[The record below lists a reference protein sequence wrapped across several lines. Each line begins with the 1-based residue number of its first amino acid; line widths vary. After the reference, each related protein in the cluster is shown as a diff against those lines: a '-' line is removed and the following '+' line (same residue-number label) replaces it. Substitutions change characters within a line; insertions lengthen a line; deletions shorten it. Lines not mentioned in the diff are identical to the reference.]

1 MADPLSVLVF
11 GASRGIGRATARRYQ
26 ELGHQVAGTH
36 RASGAVPE
44 GVLGLEADITDTIS
58 IAAALDEA
66 VSKHGPLDV
75 LVVASGVTRDGFL
88 LRMSDDDLRD
98 VIETN
103 LIGPINVV
111 RHAWRNM
118 WKARKGSIVLLSS
131 TGAKVGQSAQS
142 NYTASKA
149 GLEGFVR
156 SASREGAKRGIRINA
171 LAPGATDTDM
181 LKAVPEAV
189 LDRMKEGIPMGR
201 IATEDEMASAIVEY
215 AAMTYVTGQTLYVS
229 GGV

>member
-1 MADPLSVLVF
+1 MADPLSVFVF

-26 ELGHQVAGTH
+26 ELGHHVAGTH

-44 GVLGLEADITDTIS
+44 GVLGLEADITDTAS

-111 RHAWRNM
+111 RHAWRSM
-118 WKARKGSIVLLSS
+118 WRARKGSVVLLSS

-201 IATEDEMASAIVEY
+201 IATEDEIAAAIIAY

>member
-26 ELGHQVAGTH
+26 ELGHHVAGT
-36 RASGAVPE
+36 RRPGGSVPD
-44 GVLGLEADITDTIS
+44 GVLDLEADITDTSS
-58 IAAALDEA
+58 IAAAHDA
-66 VSKHGPLDV
+66 AIAAHGPLDV
-75 LVVASGVTRDGFL
+75 LVVASGITRDSFL
-88 LRMSDDDLRD
+88 LRMSDEDLRD

-111 RHAWRNM
+111 RCAWRSM
-118 WKARKGSIVLLSS
+118 WRARKGSVVLLSS
-131 TGAKVGQSAQS
+131 TGAKVGQSAQA

-149 GLEGFVR
+149 GLEGFIR

-181 LKAVPEAV
+181 LKAVPDAV
-189 LDRMKEGIPMGR
+189 LERMKDGIPMGR
-201 IATEDEMASAIVEY
+201 IATEDEIAAAIIDY

>member
-1 MADPLSVLVF
+1 MTDPLSVFVF

-26 ELGHQVAGTH
+26 ELGHHVAATRRAGGT
-36 RASGAVPE
+36 VPE
-44 GVLGLEADITDTIS
+44 GVLDLEADITDTAS
-58 IAAALDEA
+58 TAKALDSA
-66 VSKHGPLDV
+66 VDAHGPLDV
-75 LVVASGVTRDGFL
+75 LVVASGITRDGFL

-111 RHAWRNM
+111 RHAWRGM
-118 WKARKGSIVLLSS
+118 WRARKGSVVLLSS
-131 TGAKVGQSAQS
+131 TGAKVGQTAQS

-156 SASREGAKRGIRINA
+156 SAAREGAKRGIRINA

-181 LKAVPEAV
+181 LKEVPSAV
-189 LDRMKEGIPMGR
+189 LDRMKDGIPMGR
-201 IATEDEMASAIVEY
+201 IATEDEIAAAIVEY

>member
-1 MADPLSVLVF
+1 MADPLSVFVF

-26 ELGHQVAGTH
+26 ELGHHVAGTH

-44 GVLGLEADITDTIS
+44 GVLGLEADITDTAS

-111 RHAWRNM
+111 RHAWRSM
-118 WKARKGSIVLLSS
+118 WRARKGSVVLLSS

-201 IATEDEMASAIVEY
+201 IATEDEIAAAITEY